1 MMKSYV
7 NIQQFIQSEDGAT
20 ALEYALM
27 ASLIAAA
34 TVGAQTTMGATVV
47 NMYTVA
53 IGTITPCQ
61 SRNIAHLWCSVLAI
75 RKLSAMPRMS
85 PKMLLREAARDQ
97 RSLEPRLAQGNPEF
111 GSLGPELFIRCLLDV
126 RF

>member
-1 MMKSYV
+1 MSKSIAQEGAIDQEEPLFMMKPYL

-20 ALEYALM
+20 AIEYALM

-53 IGTITPCQ
+53 IGTIT
-61 SRNIAHLWCSVLAI
+61 
-75 RKLSAMPRMS
+75 SAMS
-85 PKMLLREAARDQ
+85 
-97 RSLEPRLAQGNPEF
+97 
-111 GSLGPELFIRCLLDV
+111 
-126 RF
+126 